1 MNRGSKILAVVGVI
15 AGIVIIGAVVGWWG
29 SRTPKTGGG
38 DTVVRTSNT
47 PPVIAKT
54 DTGLS
59 TNKTVRKQHPRVRR
73 TNASPA
79 EASATVTNVTAEW
92 EDKVDAI
99 LTTEGKDSD
108 KAKEMLQLFPTLPE
122 DGKEEVAQHLSN
134 LVADEDYAPLGKLF
148 LDPTL
153 PESVLDV
160 LMADVLNRP
169 NSVKLPT
176 LLEVARNPQ
185 HPGAAEAKDLLELF
199 LDPDEDYGNNW
210 NKWQAK
216 MDQWL
221 KENPD

>member
-1 MNRGSKILAVVGVI
+1 MNRGSKILAVVGVV
-15 AGIVIIGAVVGWWG
+15 AGIFIIGAVVGWWG
-29 SRTPKTGGG
+29 SRTPKPGGE
-38 DTVVRTSNT
+38 TVAAPSN
-47 PPVIAKT
+47 PPTMAKT
-54 DTGLS
+54 ETNLS
-59 TNKTVRKQHPRVRR
+59 TNKAPRKQYRKMRH

-79 EASATVTNVTAEW
+79 QVSATGTSVTAEW

-199 LDPDEDYGNNW
+199 LDPDEDYGNDW

>member
-1 MNRGSKILAVVGVI
+1 MNRSAKILAIVGVI
-15 AGIVIIGAVVGWWG
+15 AGIVIIGTVVGWWG
-29 SRTPKTGGG
+29 SRTPKPGGG
-38 DTVVRTSNT
+38 EPVVPRSNQS
-47 PPVIAKT
+47 PMAKIET
-54 DTGLS
+54 TTS
-59 TNKTVRKQHPRVRR
+59 TNKSPRKTYHRIRH
-73 TNASPA
+73 TNATPA
-79 EASATVTNVTAEW
+79 QASSTTTNATAEW

-108 KAKEMLQLFPTLPE
+108 KAKDLLQLFPTLPE

-185 HPGAAEAKDLLELF
+185 HPGASEAKDLLELF
-199 LDPDEDYGNNW
+199 LDPDEDYGSDW

>member
-1 MNRGSKILAVVGVI
+1 MNRGSKILAIVGVI

-29 SRTPKTGGG
+29 SRTSKTGGG
-38 DTVVRTSNT
+38 ESVVLTSN
-47 PPVIAKT
+47 PPPIAKIDPT
-54 DTGLS
+54 VS
-59 TNKTVRKQHPRVRR
+59 TNKVPRKPYHRIKH

-79 EASATVTNVTAEW
+79 QASATVTNVTAEW

-108 KAKEMLQLFPTLPE
+108 KAKELLQLFPTLPE

-169 NSVKLPT
+169 NAVKLPT

-199 LDPDEDYGNNW
+199 LDPDDDYGNDW

>member
-1 MNRGSKILAVVGVI
+1 MNRGSKILAIVAVI
-15 AGIVIIGAVVGWWG
+15 AGVLILGVVLGWWG
-29 SRTPKTGGG
+29 SRTPKTP
-38 DTVVRTSNT
+38 DPMVAQPNL
-47 PPVIAKT
+47 PVITKA
-54 DTGLS
+54 DTNRPV
-59 TNKTVRKQHPRVRR
+59 NKTTRIHSPRIRR

-79 EASATVTNVTAEW
+79 QVSANATNVTAEW

-99 LTTEGKDSD
+99 LTPEGKDVD
-108 KAKEMLQLFPTLPE
+108 KAKQLLQLFPTLPE

-153 PESVLDV
+153 PETVLDV

-185 HPGAAEAKDLLELF
+185 HPGASEAKDLLELF
-199 LDPDEDYGNNW
+199 LDPDEEYGNDW